1 MANATSEDVSS
12 VLLALSHPLRRQ
24 ILLTLSEKDECSFT
38 DMLNALKVDT
48 GKLSFHLRSLSA
60 FVEQTPSNKYRL
72 SKAGENALLI
82 ISDIQSWAETAD
94 IRRKA
99 SQLPLASLKKRTFAF
114 LIDFLIA
121 IAIATPIS
129 INQLFLF
136 STNLNYQSLIAALG
150 AIFMATLVILWTY
163 STLLESFN
171 GQTLGKRFLGLK
183 VVKTDGKKL
192 SYDQDA
198 VRNFGKA
205 FLLPFD
211 LAAGLHLKD
220 KKFLRY
226 FDKYAG
232 TTVVT
237 LRLNPVESTSQ
248 T

>member
-38 DMLNALKVDT
+38 DMLNTLKVDT

-72 SKAGENALLI
+72 SRAGENALQI

-94 IRRKA
+94 IRKKA

>member
-72 SKAGENALLI
+72 SRAGENALLI

-94 IRRKA
+94 IRKKA

-211 LAAGLHLKD
+211 LAAGLRLKD